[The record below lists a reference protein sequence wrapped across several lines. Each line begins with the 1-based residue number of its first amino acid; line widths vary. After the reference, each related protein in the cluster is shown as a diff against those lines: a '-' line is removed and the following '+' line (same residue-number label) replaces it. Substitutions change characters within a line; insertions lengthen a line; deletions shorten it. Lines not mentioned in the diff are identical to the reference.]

1 MRIVERTRVAVTF
14 LTILLVG
21 GLPYALGAQQ
31 PAPRQIDLQR
41 YEPRIQEFEAQ
52 DKASPPPEGAIVVTG
67 SSSVALWHPTIN
79 HDLTPLT
86 IIARG
91 FGGSTMEE
99 ALYYIDR
106 IAIAY
111 KPRAIVIYEGDNDI
125 GVYNVAPEKIV
136 GQFEA
141 IVTRVRTALPATRIY
156 AISIKPSVLRQTVWP
171 EAERTNQLLKALC
184 DKNDLLTYVDVAT
197 PMLDAN
203 GEVKQDIFVDDNLH
217 LNEKGYNLWTA
228 AVRSVLMQGEGKHEP
243 SHLRD

>member
-1 MRIVERTRVAVTF
+1 
-14 LTILLVG
+14 
-21 GLPYALGAQQ
+21 
-31 PAPRQIDLQR
+31 
-41 YEPRIQEFEAQ
+41 
-52 DKASPPPEGAIVVTG
+52 
-67 SSSVALWHPTIN
+67 
-79 HDLTPLT
+79 
-86 IIARG
+86 
-91 FGGSTMEE
+91 MEE

-111 KPRAIVIYEGDNDI
+111 KPRAIVIYEGDNDT

-141 IVTRVRTALPATRIY
+141 IVARVCTALPATRIY

-184 DKNDLLTYVDVAT
+184 DKNDSLTYVDVAT

-203 GEVKQDIFVDDNLH
+203 GEVKRDIFVDDNLH

-228 AVRSVLMQGEGKHEP
+228 AVRSVLM
-243 SHLRD
+243 